1 MLNVII
7 EEIVWDMENKGKANL
22 KISTKKNMKT
32 LDSEK
37 RQSLILKIRI
47 AIKTGNNIL
56 LRELNDNFYR
66 LNAVESTKQY

>member
-56 LRELNDNFYR
+56 LRELITNFYR
-66 LNAVESTKQY
+66 LNAVESTRQY

>member
-22 KISTKKNMKT
+22 KISINKNMRT
-32 LDSEK
+32 IDSEK

-56 LRELNDNFYR
+56 LRELNANFYR
-66 LNAVESTKQY
+66 LNAVESTRLS

>member
-22 KISTKKNMKT
+22 KISINKNMRT
-32 LDSEK
+32 IDSEK

-56 LRELNDNFYR
+56 LRELNANFYR
-66 LNAVESTKQY
+66 LNAVESTKQ

>member
-22 KISTKKNMKT
+22 KISINKNMRT
-32 LDSEK
+32 IDSEK

-56 LRELNDNFYR
+56 LRELNANFYR

>member
-22 KISTKKNMKT
+22 KISINKNMRT
-32 LDSEK
+32 IDSEK

-56 LRELNDNFYR
+56 LRELIANFYR
-66 LNAVESTKQY
+66 LNAVESTRQY

>member
-1 MLNVII
+1 
-7 EEIVWDMENKGKANL
+7 
-22 KISTKKNMKT
+22 MKT

-56 LRELNDNFYR
+56 LRELNANFYR
-66 LNAVESTKQY
+66 LNAVESTRLS

>member
-1 MLNVII
+1 
-7 EEIVWDMENKGKANL
+7 
-22 KISTKKNMKT
+22 MKT

-56 LRELNDNFYR
+56 LRELSANFYR
-66 LNAVESTKQY
+66 LNAVESTRLS

>member
-1 MLNVII
+1 M
-7 EEIVWDMENKGKANL
+7 
-22 KISTKKNMKT
+22 KKNK
-32 LDSEK
+32 SVNEK

-56 LRELNDNFYR
+56 LRELNANFYR

>member
-1 MLNVII
+1 
-7 EEIVWDMENKGKANL
+7 
-22 KISTKKNMKT
+22 MKT

-56 LRELNDNFYR
+56 LRELNANFYR

>member
-1 MLNVII
+1 
-7 EEIVWDMENKGKANL
+7 MENKGKANL
-22 KISTKKNMKT
+22 KISINKNMKT

-56 LRELNDNFYR
+56 LRELNANFYR

>member
-1 MLNVII
+1 MINVII

-22 KISTKKNMKT
+22 KISINKNMRT
-32 LDSEK
+32 IDSEK

-56 LRELNDNFYR
+56 LRELNANFYR